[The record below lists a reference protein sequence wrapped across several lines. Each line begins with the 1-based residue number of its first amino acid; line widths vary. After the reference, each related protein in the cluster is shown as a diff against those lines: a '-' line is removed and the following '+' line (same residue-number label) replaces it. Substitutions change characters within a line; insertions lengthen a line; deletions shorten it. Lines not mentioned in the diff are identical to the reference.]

1 MASNSFIPSYMQTK
15 EEDIEEEEKEIFL
28 STVSPSPVEIKEEE
42 TLEKETDVSSILPSY
57 IKNSPIETDEDV
69 EKVSF
74 KERSAFGWEQEQQIL
89 SNIGQM
95 AKAYF
100 KSAVTEDLNYD
111 DALKSLEA
119 KRQDDIYYKFPQLR
133 GITEEQKFDAGV
145 LSGQIA
151 SGMTDPVFYMM
162 PFLAAEKRGKLAVA
176 GLGAAVG
183 VGEAAIREKT
193 LYGEVNPI
201 SAGIAG
207 VFGGSSSLIGYGL
220 NKWLR
225 GRLPSEPVT
234 DKIEPFLEESVE
246 KTATSSSRGLQSVSP
261 QVQEKVRTF
270 GGDVEFDEEGNII
283 LKELSLEEI
292 DNLEKATHSFVQGK
306 EGSDFANSVPE
317 ETTSI
322 QLHLQAKEAINK
334 SITALRK
341 ERKKHS
347 ANSKKYKE
355 LTSQITTHVKE
366 LKTLDDEFFIPHL
379 MNHPTQQAS
388 ANMKI
393 IEKMKE
399 DRTLTN
405 AIFSKLVYE
414 NTRPIVGALGG
425 FAYGYDSESEDDM
438 LLYAAI
444 GAGVSMGYWSKA
456 IENSTKLS
464 DIDKQTGELILN
476 AAASRNLNTI
486 LKTTMAGPSASK
498 LDSLGGWAETIG
510 RSLFSRFGDGSDSI
524 EAKTLREQAK
534 YNSELSAILKDSLD
548 DSTVNNMV
556 GQVLRGF
563 VSIDDLEIGFKGIVT
578 GGPKENILTK
588 GLDDFQISEVKRIV
602 PMLEQLREQTKK
614 RVERV
619 GINFKDIDDYGMPQ
633 LWNLDF
639 IKENQS
645 RFLKDLAEAVE
656 IQTAKN
662 DGKGGIDIEKF
673 FSSITQEGQTKAG
686 VYGNNWS
693 PFARNENGDVIFRN
707 LADFFENERELFDID
722 ATKLMAERGWLNLHA
737 GNAFRRYG
745 DKTIKVTEF
754 ADVFGPNS
762 EVIDRAL
769 RETREAFVKASAEGQ
784 KIRVGYA
791 NSDPGEAYQNQFLD
805 SIEAYWGVYDRHWEA
820 SSGPMRMFT
829 AMANSLY
836 LTTAS
841 VSALTELMQPFVN
854 TSAWNGVKTLATR
867 SLSSDYKF
875 SKEGSFTYDNTWER
889 ELSALIAKDYDPYG
903 AKKPIDVHW
912 NNAFFKLTLLDTVT
926 KIARNFAYDAGI
938 NRMYSLSKKFNR
950 KGKLSLNELNELE
963 RAGITDVNNLSII
976 SKYKNAREAFDSE
989 DAGELLNIAGR
1000 KAADRDAIIPL
1011 VGNRRLFTQSRN
1023 PVVRSTGQFLSWSQ
1037 AKSAQLNSLIRR
1049 VEDGDAKLAI
1059 RALATIPIAGAVVDL
1074 KATFNPFTDFD
1085 KDDEKRE
1092 IGSVANIA
1100 EAINLSAGATNW
1112 QLSTLLSR
1120 LDYGIGRSDMSGVVG
1135 IPVFSMI
1142 DDWVSAYGDI
1152 KNDLAVDDY
1161 EGVMREV
1168 MDETPGLR
1176 QGLRYYKNI
1185 TGDDLIEDIEN
1196 KKVEL
1201 DMPFAEGGAAK
1212 AHVVPNAKEVSE
1224 DMIDKSTGLKFS
1236 EQAEGIHLG
1245 SESNLLDALK
1255 RRQYGAG
1262 GLGSIIGRK
1271 ISKTNIGKEIE
1282 EALEGAVDTV
1292 KDFANKTEEKLV
1304 KEFDDITKSIE
1315 KGKTPEVIEEN
1326 IPAPPSPSSPLEIGV
1341 DESLVDG
1348 SKLKNYSIKE
1358 AQELD
1363 SLVSTSTAGT
1373 KKADKL
1379 ILAPV
1384 EEGTKAGVRLNLN
1397 SKIEGVSNPSL
1408 SKLQTVHKDNY
1419 SGRALSYAPYVTL
1432 TDVLFSVNQKGRA
1445 GIASKIKGLDVPEA
1459 KSKFPA
1465 MSVDG
1470 SFTAKRNV
1478 LSEMG
1483 EDVTEVGINPA
1494 GQHLFIDLKTGQ
1506 AVKGADVATVIGD
1519 RVYAKGVTYWKKTE
1533 APKPVPASDGT
1544 IIDSSVRYKFKHGG
1558 LLSRLKRKVA

>member
-1 MASNSFIPSYMQTK
+1 
-15 EEDIEEEEKEIFL
+15 
-28 STVSPSPVEIKEEE
+28 
-42 TLEKETDVSSILPSY
+42 
-57 IKNSPIETDEDV
+57 
-69 EKVSF
+69 
-74 KERSAFGWEQEQQIL
+74 
-89 SNIGQM
+89 
-95 AKAYF
+95 
-100 KSAVTEDLNYD
+100 
-111 DALKSLEA
+111 
-119 KRQDDIYYKFPQLR
+119 
-133 GITEEQKFDAGV
+133 
-145 LSGQIA
+145 
-151 SGMTDPVFYMM
+151 
-162 PFLAAEKRGKLAVA
+162 
-176 GLGAAVG
+176 
-183 VGEAAIREKT
+183 
-193 LYGEVNPI
+193 
-201 SAGIAG
+201 
-207 VFGGSSSLIGYGL
+207 
-220 NKWLR
+220 
-225 GRLPSEPVT
+225 
-234 DKIEPFLEESVE
+234 
-246 KTATSSSRGLQSVSP
+246 
-261 QVQEKVRTF
+261 
-270 GGDVEFDEEGNII
+270 
-283 LKELSLEEI
+283 
-292 DNLEKATHSFVQGK
+292 
-306 EGSDFANSVPE
+306 
-317 ETTSI
+317 
-322 QLHLQAKEAINK
+322 
-334 SITALRK
+334 
-341 ERKKHS
+341 
-347 ANSKKYKE
+347 
-355 LTSQITTHVKE
+355 
-366 LKTLDDEFFIPHL
+366 

>member
-28 STVSPSPVEIKEEE
+28 STVSPSSVEIKEEE

-162 PFLAAEKRGKLAVA
+162 TYLAAEKRSKLAVA

-261 QVQEKVRTF
+261 QVQEKVKTF

-405 AIFSKLVYE
+405 AIFSKLIYE

-444 GAGVSMGYWSKA
+444 GAGVSGGYWSKA

-464 DIDKQTGELILN
+464 DIDKQTGKLILN

-498 LDSLGGWAETIG
+498 LDALGGWAETIG
-510 RSLFSRFGDGSDSI
+510 RSLFSRFEDGSDSI

-645 RFLKDLAEAVE
+645 KFLRDLEEAVE
-656 IQTAKN
+656 IQMAKN
-662 DGKGGIDIEKF
+662 DGKGNIKDLEKF

-693 PFARNENGDVIFRN
+693 PFARSEDGDVIFRN

-791 NSDPGEAYQNQFLD
+791 NSDPGEAYQKQFLD

-829 AMANSLY
+829 AMANALY

-841 VSALTELMQPFVN
+841 GSALTELMQPFVN
-854 TSAWNGVKTLATR
+854 TSVWNGVKTLATR

-912 NNAFFKLTLLDTVT
+912 NNAFFKLTGLELVT
-926 KIARNFAYDAGI
+926 KVARNFAYDAGI

-1059 RALATIPIAGAVVDL
+1059 RALATIPIAGAVVDI

-1152 KNDLAVDDY
+1152 KTDLAVDDY
-1161 EGVMREV
+1161 EGAIREV

-1262 GLGSIIGRK
+1262 GIGYIIGRK

-1304 KEFDDITKSIE
+1304 KEFDDITESID
-1315 KGKTPEVIEEN
+1315 KGKTSKVISNVDDTIKPYEFVPTPATYDEMFGALDKGKKDRINIDMPEGEKVELRLDIPAYNRHNVWVPTIHYKVNKLNTTSHRATAAIKNVDFSDIQQEGKQRQAEKIRDEVI
-1326 IPAPPSPSSPLEIGV
+1326 P
-1341 DESLVDG
+1341 
-1348 SKLKNYSIKE
+1348 
-1358 AQELD
+1358 
-1363 SLVSTSTAGT
+1363 
-1373 KKADKL
+1373 
-1379 ILAPV
+1379 
-1384 EEGTKAGVRLNLN
+1384 
-1397 SKIEGVSNPSL
+1397 
-1408 SKLQTVHKDNY
+1408 
-1419 SGRALSYAPYVTL
+1419 
-1432 TDVLFSVNQKGRA
+1432 KGPFA
-1445 GIASKIKGLDVPEA
+1445 KIKGNLINRSDEENFALAQQYLKNPEWTQVGFNPKKHSYFFDRETGDPVIA
-1459 KSKFPA
+1459 GEEALQVGPL
-1465 MSVDG
+1465 
-1470 SFTAKRNV
+1470 V
-1478 LSEMG
+1478 L
-1483 EDVTEVGINPA
+1483 
-1494 GQHLFIDLKTGQ
+1494 
-1506 AVKGADVATVIGD
+1506 VKNAVIGNRKD
-1519 RVYAKGVTYWKKTE
+1519 F
-1533 APKPVPASDGT
+1533 
-1544 IIDSSVRYKFKHGG
+1544 KFAVGG
-1558 LLSRLKRKVA
+1558 LLNTLKRKVA